1 MSFNLEPLTDT
12 LETLELSDNGF
23 SGLPMQ
29 FQGRSFARLRDLD
42 LSHNPIKG
50 ERAYIL
56 KSKLALVCCHYTKFP
71 PFLRDSHQFLMKRAI
86 VVWGFKTRAKCWT
99 SYNYKNCSWSLEI
112 IISLTLKIEWLW
124 VEYFKVKIQY
134 LSEST
139 KKIEE
144 TAHTDLVRTFLTR
157 ASCV

>member
-1 MSFNLEPLTDT
+1 MTKSNESKENSTTAILSPNSLLSFNLEPLTDT

-71 PFLRDSHQFLMKRAI
+71 PFLGDAQYFLMKREI
-86 VVWGFKTRAKCWT
+86 VLWVFKTRTKCRT
-99 SYNYKNCSWSLEI
+99 SYN
-112 IISLTLKIEWLW
+112 
-124 VEYFKVKIQY
+124 
-134 LSEST
+134 
-139 KKIEE
+139 
-144 TAHTDLVRTFLTR
+144 
-157 ASCV
+157 

>member
-1 MSFNLEPLTDT
+1 MTKSNESKENSTTAILSPNSLLSFNLEPLTDT

-56 KSKLALVCCHYTKFP
+56 KSKLALVCCHALHEISSF
-71 PFLRDSHQFLMKRAI
+71 FKRHTLI
-86 VVWGFKTRAKCWT
+86 SYEKGNYFMGF
-99 SYNYKNCSWSLEI
+99 
-112 IISLTLKIEWLW
+112 
-124 VEYFKVKIQY
+124 
-134 LSEST
+134 
-139 KKIEE
+139 
-144 TAHTDLVRTFLTR
+144 
-157 ASCV
+157 